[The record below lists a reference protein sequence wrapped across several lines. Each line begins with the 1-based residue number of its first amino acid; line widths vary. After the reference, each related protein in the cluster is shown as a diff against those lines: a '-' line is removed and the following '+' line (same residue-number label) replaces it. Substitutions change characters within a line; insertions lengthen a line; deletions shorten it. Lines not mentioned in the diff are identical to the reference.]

1 MWIVQLALRRPYT
14 FVVMAIFILIMGIVS
29 IRRMPVDIFP
39 DINIPVI
46 SVIWTYNGMSAEEF
60 EHRLTMYSEFSLSAN
75 VKDLKNMESQTLDGV
90 GVIKLYFHPGA
101 NVESAMAQATAVS
114 QAILRRMPPGVQP
127 PIILRYSASSV
138 PIIQLS
144 LSSKNLSESQ
154 LYDYGIFRIRQALA
168 VVQGTTLPAPYG
180 GKVRQIMIDVDPQAL
195 QAKGLS
201 PRDLNDAIN
210 AQNLALPSGRA
221 KIGDI
226 DYRVLLNNTP
236 EVISTIGDIPVK
248 TINGKV
254 VFIRDVATV
263 RDGFAVQQN
272 MVRTEGSRSVL
283 VTILKNG
290 AVSTLDIVKQIKELV
305 PTLQAAAPPGMKI
318 EELFDQSLFV
328 RAAVD
333 NVIHEGLIA
342 ACLTG
347 TMILLFLGSWR
358 STLIV
363 LISIP
368 LSILSSI
375 IALNTLNMS
384 LNIMTLGGLALAIG
398 ILVDDATVEIENI
411 HRNIGM
417 GKPLETAILDG
428 AQQIAVPTLVATL
441 AICIVFVPV
450 VLLEG
455 PARYLFVPF
464 ALAVIF
470 AVFSSYIL
478 SRTLVPVM
486 VKYMLAAELAAHHDL
501 HHKKGWFARLH
512 DAFNEQFDRLK
523 AFYLKALRWSL
534 DRPVAITGLAG
545 LVVLSSFA
553 VLPFVGRDFFPI
565 VDAGQFRLH
574 VKAASGLRVEHTEQ
588 IFSQVEAEI
597 KKVIP
602 PHEIALTL
610 DNIGVAA
617 ETFNLAFGDSAT
629 TGTSDGEILVSLKH
643 HRSHSTPEY
652 MKLVREHLIRKF
664 PNLTFYYQ
672 PADIVNQILSF
683 GLPTPIDIR
692 IIGYSKADNL
702 ALAKE
707 IVQRVSLV
715 RGAADVHLHQEIDSP
730 QLKVDVD
737 RTRAAK
743 IGLTQRDVA
752 NDLLLSLSSNTA
764 VTPNYWVDPMTGVQY
779 FLAVQTPQ
787 YKIDSIETLMK
798 TPLGTRGLTHEASY
812 LGNVASLARATGYG
826 VVNHSNIQPVLD
838 VYANVQSRDLGGVA
852 QDVQKIIDDLKPRLK
867 PGSQIVMRGLVESMD
882 TAFLRLGLGF
892 IGAIVL
898 VYLLMVVNFQSWTDP
913 LIIITALP
921 GALAGIIWMLFL
933 TTTTFNVPSMMGA
946 IMSVGVAT
954 ANSILMVTFANEK
967 LSEGMNSRRAS
978 MEAGAT
984 RLRPVIMTALAM
996 IVGMIPMSLGLGEGG
1011 EQNAPLGR
1019 AVIDGLLFATSFT
1032 LFFVPVV
1039 FKVIRKNHRRP
1050 DLTELD
1056 DRSNLELDSE
1066 NFAFTANEPSQ
1077 N

>member
-368 LSILSSI
+368 L
-375 IALNTLNMS
+375 
-384 LNIMTLGGLALAIG
+384 
-398 ILVDDATVEIENI
+398 
-411 HRNIGM
+411 
-417 GKPLETAILDG
+417 
-428 AQQIAVPTLVATL
+428 
-441 AICIVFVPV
+441 
-450 VLLEG
+450 
-455 PARYLFVPF
+455 
-464 ALAVIF
+464 
-470 AVFSSYIL
+470 YIL
-478 SRTLVPVM
+478 RV
-486 VKYMLAAELAAHHDL
+486 
-501 HHKKGWFARLH
+501 
-512 DAFNEQFDRLK
+512 
-523 AFYLKALRWSL
+523 LR
-534 DRPVAITGLAG
+534 
-545 LVVLSSFA
+545 
-553 VLPFVGRDFFPI
+553 
-565 VDAGQFRLH
+565 
-574 VKAASGLRVEHTEQ
+574 
-588 IFSQVEAEI
+588 
-597 KKVIP
+597 
-602 PHEIALTL
+602 
-610 DNIGVAA
+610 
-617 ETFNLAFGDSAT
+617 
-629 TGTSDGEILVSLKH
+629 
-643 HRSHSTPEY
+643 
-652 MKLVREHLIRKF
+652 
-664 PNLTFYYQ
+664 
-672 PADIVNQILSF
+672 
-683 GLPTPIDIR
+683 
-692 IIGYSKADNL
+692 
-702 ALAKE
+702 
-707 IVQRVSLV
+707 
-715 RGAADVHLHQEIDSP
+715 
-730 QLKVDVD
+730 
-737 RTRAAK
+737 
-743 IGLTQRDVA
+743 
-752 NDLLLSLSSNTA
+752 
-764 VTPNYWVDPMTGVQY
+764 
-779 FLAVQTPQ
+779 
-787 YKIDSIETLMK
+787 
-798 TPLGTRGLTHEASY
+798 
-812 LGNVASLARATGYG
+812 
-826 VVNHSNIQPVLD
+826 
-838 VYANVQSRDLGGVA
+838 
-852 QDVQKIIDDLKPRLK
+852 
-867 PGSQIVMRGLVESMD
+867 
-882 TAFLRLGLGF
+882 
-892 IGAIVL
+892 
-898 VYLLMVVNFQSWTDP
+898 
-913 LIIITALP
+913 
-921 GALAGIIWMLFL
+921 
-933 TTTTFNVPSMMGA
+933 
-946 IMSVGVAT
+946 
-954 ANSILMVTFANEK
+954 
-967 LSEGMNSRRAS
+967 
-978 MEAGAT
+978 
-984 RLRPVIMTALAM
+984 AM
-996 IVGMIPMSLGLGEGG
+996 IELKMESGIEIRTMRVLRQLPR
-1011 EQNAPLGR
+1011 NNR
-1019 AVIDGLLFATSFT
+1019 IDRKS
-1032 LFFVPVV
+1032 VV
-1039 FKVIRKNHRRP
+1039 
-1050 DLTELD
+1050 
-1056 DRSNLELDSE
+1056 
-1066 NFAFTANEPSQ
+1066 
-1077 N
+1077 